1 MKREEV
7 MELVLKNIKTT
18 VPRLAEKN
26 IDPDASYA
34 ALGISSLDIAE
45 IVSKTTRELNVKVP
59 RTELA
64 KLTTAS
70 QLVDIICK
78 TAG

>member
-18 VPRLAEKN
+18 VPSLAKKN

-34 ALGISSLDIAE
+34 ELGISSLDIAE

-70 QLVDIICK
+70 QLVDIVCK